1 MKVDWDQ
8 FAQRRK
14 INLDM
19 FKSLTYEEYKLWC
32 NQRGVEGVSKES
44 YEAVKSFVEIE
55 ETPVETTKLHFDE
68 GQLKKKRKSAL
79 ESLCLENNVDVESS
93 DTKKILIQKLLE
105 LNNEAK

>member
-1 MKVDWDQ
+1 MKVEWKQ

-19 FKSLTYEEYKLWC
+19 FQTLTYEEYSRWC

-44 YEAVKSFVEIE
+44 YEAVKSFVTVE

-79 ESLCLENNVDVESS
+79 ETLCLENNVDTEMS

-105 LNNEAK
+105 LNNATE

>member
-32 NQRGVEGVSKES
+32 NQRGVEG
-44 YEAVKSFVEIE
+44 
-55 ETPVETTKLHFDE
+55 L
-68 GQLKKKRKSAL
+68 
-79 ESLCLENNVDVESS
+79 SL
-93 DTKKILIQKLLE
+93 IHI
-105 LNNEAK
+105 